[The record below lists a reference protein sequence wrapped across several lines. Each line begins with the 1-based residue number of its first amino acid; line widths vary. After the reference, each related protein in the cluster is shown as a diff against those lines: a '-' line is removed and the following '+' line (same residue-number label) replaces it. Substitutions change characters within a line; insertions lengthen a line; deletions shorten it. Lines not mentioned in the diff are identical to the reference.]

1 MGIAGRKMTI
11 DMERRIELERADAAR
26 KALDEAVKR
35 IENLD
40 GNPLYQKA
48 WKVAVQSIKGVKL

>member
-1 MGIAGRKMTI
+1 MTK
-11 DMERRIELERADAAR
+11 DVERRIELERADAAR
-26 KALDEAVKR
+26 KALDEAVRR

-48 WKVAVQSIKGVKL
+48 WKVAVQSIKGVKLA